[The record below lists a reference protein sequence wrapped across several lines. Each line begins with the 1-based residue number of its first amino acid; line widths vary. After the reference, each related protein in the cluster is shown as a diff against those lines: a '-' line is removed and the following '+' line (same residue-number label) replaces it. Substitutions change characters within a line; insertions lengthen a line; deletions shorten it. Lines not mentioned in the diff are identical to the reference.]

1 MTIDRRTILG
11 GAAAL
16 PVLGALPWRSA
27 RAQANNTLKLGVL
40 TDMSG
45 TYRDGCGPGS
55 VAAVRQ
61 AVQDSGVTGRGI
73 NVEVLTGDHQNKP
86 DVASTIARQ
95 WIDRDG
101 VDVIIDVAT
110 SSCALAVNSVVK
122 EKNNI
127 MLNSTGATADLT
139 GPACNPNT
147 IHWTYDTWMLANST
161 GGAMVKSGGDSWFF
175 ITADYAFGHALERD
189 TGDVVK
195 KAGGRVL
202 GSVRHPFPGTT
213 DFSSFLLQAQ
223 QSRAKVVGLAN
234 AGVDTI
240 NSVKQAA
247 EFGLTR
253 RQKLAVLL
261 MIISD
266 VHSLGLQTAQG
277 LSLSETFYWDLNDRT
292 RALSNKLKSGLGGA
306 MPTMWQAGCYSAAL
320 HYLKVAAEMGVAQ
333 AKASGAETVVRMKA
347 MPTDDDAFGAGS
359 IRQDGRKLHP
369 SYLFEV
375 KSPAESKGPWDY
387 YKLIRTTPAEE
398 AFRPMAEG
406 GCSLVR
412 T

>member
-1 MTIDRRTILG
+1 MTIDRRSLLG

-16 PVLGALPWRSA
+16 PMLGALPFNSA
-27 RAQANNTLKLGVL
+27 RAQANNTLKIGVL

-45 TYRDGCGPGS
+45 TYRDGSGPGS
-55 VAAVRQ
+55 VACVRQ

-73 NVEVLTGDHQNKP
+73 NVEVLQGDHQNKP

-101 VDVIIDVAT
+101 VNVIIDVAT

-122 EKNNI
+122 EKNSI

-139 GPACNPNT
+139 GSACNPNT

-161 GGAMVKSGGDSWFF
+161 GGAMVKAGGDSWYF

-189 TGDVVK
+189 TGEVIRK
-195 KAGGRVL
+195 NGGRVV
-202 GSVRHPFPGTT
+202 GNIRHPFPGTT

-240 NSVKQAA
+240 NCVKQAA

-261 MIISD
+261 MIVSD
-266 VHSLGLQTAQG
+266 VHSLGLNTAQG
-277 LSLSETFYWDLNDRT
+277 LVLSETYYWDLNDRT
-292 RALSNKLKSGLGGA
+292 RNLANKVKGSMGGA

-320 HYLKVAAEMGVAQ
+320 HYLKAAADMGVA
-333 AKASGAETVVRMKA
+333 AARASGAETVTRMKA

-359 IRQDGRKLHP
+359 IRQDGRKVHP

-375 KSPAESKGPWDY
+375 KTPGESKGAWDY
-387 YKLIRTTPAEE
+387 YKLVRTTPIEE
-398 AFRPMAEG
+398 AWRPLRDG
-406 GCSLVR
+406 GCSLVN

>member
-1 MTIDRRTILG
+1 MTIDRRSLLG

-16 PVLGALPWRSA
+16 PILGALPFAGA
-27 RAQANNTLKLGVL
+27 RAQANNTIKIGVL

-55 VAAVRQ
+55 VTCVRQ
-61 AVQDSGVTGRGI
+61 AVQDSGVTARGI
-73 NVEVLTGDHQNKP
+73 NVEVVQGDHQNKP
-86 DVASTIARQ
+86 DLASTIARQ

-101 VDVIIDVAT
+101 VNVIIDVAT
-110 SSCALAVNSVVK
+110 SSCALAVNGVVK
-122 EKNNI
+122 EKNSI

-139 GPACNPNT
+139 GPACTPNT

-161 GGAMVKSGGDSWFF
+161 GGAMVKAGGDTWFF

-189 TGDVVK
+189 TGGLVAK
-195 KAGGRVL
+195 QGGRVV
-202 GSVRHPFPGTT
+202 GSVKHPFPGTT

-240 NSVKQAA
+240 NCVKQAA

-261 MIISD
+261 MIASD

-277 LSLSETFYWDLNDRT
+277 LSLSETYYWDLNDRT
-292 RALSNKLKSGLGGA
+292 RRLANKVKGDMGGA

-320 HYLKVAAEMGVAQ
+320 HYLKAVADMGAAQ

-375 KSPAESKGPWDY
+375 KTPAESKGPWDY
-387 YKLIRTTPAEE
+387 YKLVRTVPAEE

>member
-1 MTIDRRTILG
+1 MTIDRRALLG

-16 PVLGALPWRSA
+16 PVLGTLPWNAA
-27 RAQANNTLKLGVL
+27 RAQANNTIKIGVL

-55 VAAVRQ
+55 VACVRQ

-73 NVEVLTGDHQNKP
+73 NVEVLQGDHQNKP

-101 VDVIIDVAT
+101 VNVIIDVAT

-122 EKNNI
+122 EKNSI

-139 GPACNPNT
+139 GPACNANT
-147 IHWTYDTWMLANST
+147 IHWTYDTWQLANST
-161 GGAMVKSGGDSWFF
+161 GGAMVKTGGDSWFF

-189 TGDVVK
+189 TSAVIGK
-195 KAGGRVL
+195 NGGRVI

-240 NSVKQAA
+240 NCVKQAA

-261 MIISD
+261 MIASD
-266 VHSLGLQTAQG
+266 VHSLGLNTAQG
-277 LSLSETFYWDLNDRT
+277 LVLSETYYWDLNDRT
-292 RALSNKLKSGLGGA
+292 RNLANKVKGAMGGA

-320 HYLKVAAEMGVAQ
+320 HYLKAVADMGAAQ
-333 AKASGAETVVRMKA
+333 ARASGAETVVRMKA

-359 IRQDGRKLHP
+359 VRQDGRKIHP

-375 KSPAESKGPWDY
+375 KTPAESKAPWDY
-387 YKLIRTTPAEE
+387 YKLLQTVPAAE
-398 AFRPMAEG
+398 AWRPMADG

>member
-1 MTIDRRTILG
+1 MTLDRRSILG

-16 PVLGALPWRSA
+16 PILGALPFNSA
-27 RAQANNTLKLGVL
+27 RAQVNNTIKIGVL

-55 VAAVRQ
+55 VTCVRQ

-73 NVEVLTGDHQNKP
+73 NVEVLQGDHQNKP
-86 DVASTIARQ
+86 DLASTIARQ

-101 VDVIIDVAT
+101 VNVIIDVAT
-110 SSCALAVNSVVK
+110 SSCALAVHGVVK
-122 EKNNI
+122 EKNSI

-139 GPACNPNT
+139 GSACNPNT
-147 IHWTYDTWMLANST
+147 IPWTYDTWMLANST
-161 GGAMVKSGGDSWFF
+161 GGAMVKAGGDSWFF

-189 TGDVVK
+189 TTGLINK
-195 KAGGRVL
+195 QGGRVL
-202 GSVRHPFPGTT
+202 GSVKHPFPGTT

-240 NSVKQAA
+240 NCVKQAA

-261 MIISD
+261 MIASD

-277 LSLSETFYWDLNDRT
+277 LSLSETYYWDLNDRT
-292 RALSNKLKSGLGGA
+292 RRLANKVKGDMGGA

-320 HYLKVAAEMGVAQ
+320 HYLKAVADMGAAQ

-375 KSPAESKGPWDY
+375 KTPAESKGPWDY
-387 YKLIRTTPAEE
+387 YKLVRTVPVEE
-398 AFRPMAEG
+398 AFRPIAEG